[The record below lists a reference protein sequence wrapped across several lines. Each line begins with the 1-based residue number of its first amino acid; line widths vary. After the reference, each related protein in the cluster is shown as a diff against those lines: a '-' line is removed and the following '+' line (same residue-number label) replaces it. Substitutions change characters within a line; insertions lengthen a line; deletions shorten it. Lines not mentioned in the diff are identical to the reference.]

1 MTIARKVTTMQTRV
15 AAVTTA
21 NTDAETGIVI
31 RDSQSHPERQAPMN
45 RHFDHTNMESHFTGG
60 PIKYLGLSEEEM
72 EAELASIEA
81 QRRSVTLA
89 RRLAAAK
96 EEQARGFPEVGTVP
110 LTTPYPP
117 RGPAALATESAASV
131 RQANKRK
138 EEAQP
143 FVPKISTY
151 EVFRRYKQ
159 IRQGS
164 GESVDSLVG
173 RINAL
178 EEQMPTQPEQLRVH
192 TLLFALHASAQD
204 VILERQSAF
213 ATRNELQKLAVK
225 LEALETK
232 RQHGR
237 DRDGRNENGAGEGGK
252 KGNGR
257 DGQNHTKGGS
267 HAPSRVSKGKGEP
280 PVTGA
285 NRVTSRRERRGRD
298 KDLSHITCFNCEKP
312 GHYFNYCPEPKG
324 DRSKKSV
331 QLIDIVAILLDHPKS
346 GEYRRIVATVALTV
360 REEIYHLVALLDT
373 RAASNFISQT
383 VVKDLGLGNGE
394 VVSRGFRSFDGQP
407 LRTYSQHA
415 IAVNAVDSTGR
426 SVDTTGT
433 FIAADFVGFD
443 VVLGLPWLTQWN
455 ANIEVGSGE
464 WRFIEMSDVTART
477 TMTGASGEKVA
488 ITSPGW
494 VVEVIESPID
504 DLIEEY
510 RVDLGGDT
518 SAQVAL

>member
-1 MTIARKVTTMQTRV
+1 MQPRSSST
-15 AAVTTA
+15 AATATAVTATA
-21 NTDAETGIVI
+21 NAETGTVI
-31 RDSQSHPERQAPMN
+31 RDSQTRRN
-45 RHFDHTNMESHFTGG
+45 LNLDHTNNEPDFTGG
-60 PIKYLGLSEEEM
+60 PVKPLGLTEEEM

-96 EEQARGFPEVGTVP
+96 EEQARGFPEVGAIP

-117 RGPAALATESAASV
+117 TEPAAFAIERAASV

-178 EEQMPTQPEQLRVH
+178 EEQMPPQPEQLRVH
-192 TLLFALHASAQD
+192 TLLFAFHASAQD

-225 LEALETK
+225 LEALEMK
-232 RQHGR
+232 RQYGR
-237 DRDGRNENGAGEGGK
+237 DRDGCNENGAGSGGK

-267 HAPSRVSKGKGEP
+267 HAPSRVSKGKGAP
-280 PVTGA
+280 PVTGV

-324 DRSKKSV
+324 DRSKKGV
-331 QLIDIVAILLDHPKS
+331 QPVDIVAILPDHPKS

-360 REEIYHLVALLDT
+360 REELYLVALLDT
-373 RAASNFISQT
+373 RAASNFISQN

-394 VVSRGFRSFDGQP
+394 VVSRGFRTLDGQQ
-407 LRTYSQHA
+407 LRTYSQHT

-443 VVLGLPWLTQWN
+443 IVLGLPWLTQWN
-455 ANIEVGSGE
+455 ANIDVGSGE
-464 WRFIEMSDVTART
+464 WRFIKMSDETACT
-477 TMTGASGEKVA
+477 TMTGASQEKVA

-494 VVEVIESPID
+494 VVEVIEGPID

-510 RVDLGGDT
+510 RVRLGGDAG
-518 SAQVAL
+518 AQVIL